1 VCGPVRVVNTMD
13 PIATLREEAAAK
25 IAAAVSLA
33 DLEAVNIQYL
43 GRKGGSI
50 GELMRLIPT
59 LSPEEKPTFG
69 QRVNALKNEVSD
81 LLENRRA
88 ALQAEEITRKLREE
102 AVDVTRPGRV
112 PAIGRRHP
120 LTQTFEQVSDILVG
134 LGFRQ
139 VDGPEVEDYEY
150 NFAALNFQ
158 EEHPALDEQ
167 ASFYVTENL
176 LLRTQTTALQGR
188 CRR

>member
-1 VCGPVRVVNTMD
+1 MD
-13 PIATLREEAAAK
+13 PIATLRDEAAAK
-25 IAAAVSLA
+25 IASADNLT

-59 LSPEEKPTFG
+59 LPPEEKPTFG
-69 QRVNALKNEVSD
+69 QRVNSLKNEVSE
-81 LLENRRA
+81 LLETRRA
-88 ALQAEEITRKLREE
+88 ALAAEDTAKKLRAE

-112 PAIGRRHP
+112 PAVGRRHP

-139 VDGPEVEDYEY
+139 VE
-150 NFAALNFQ
+150 
-158 EEHPALDEQ
+158 
-167 ASFYVTENL
+167 
-176 LLRTQTTALQGR
+176 
-188 CRR
+188 